1 MVKLLHRSAAKTNP
15 MSISHPSM
23 APRSVS
29 KVVAVVLL
37 VATFLVLVHSHRDS
51 VGQRCEACFARQLP
65 SIYVPFTAW
74 LAAPALVEWRSV
86 REKPT
91 AVQTAFFQF
100 KASRAPPQT
109 FTL

>member
-1 MVKLLHRSAAKTNP
+1 
-15 MSISHPSM
+15 MSFSHPSM

-65 SIYVPFTAW
+65 CIYVLFTAF
-74 LAAPALVEWRSV
+74 LTAPTRVDWRFLI
-86 REKPT
+86 EKP
-91 AVQTAFFQF
+91 AALQAASFQF
-100 KASRAPPQT
+100 KSPRAPPQT
-109 FTL
+109 FSL